1 MFQRTDQWVVRET
14 MDLDRVSLLNL
25 LRGTYRGVRRGAA
38 ERVAALDHMRVTTA
52 SEVVVL
58 RLR

>member
-1 MFQRTDQWVVRET
+1 VRET